1 MNGHGHADRT
11 TPAVWE
17 GPVAGSW
24 RDGVDVPIFPNE
36 YPNVIREMPTPRRSI
51 GRPRLLTRD
60 MVIDAAIDIGLA
72 AISMKRLAEHLG
84 VGTATLYQYVGSRD
98 ELLKLAAARQVSSLD
113 MDEASDLHWSK
124 YIAAFA
130 HAIQDQLVRYP
141 QIIVQFIDAGL
152 GPEVELEV
160 AERFLQGMVTRGFTS
175 EKALEIQS
183 HIGALAI
190 AGAVAICRERASR
203 ARGRSSTARV
213 QAALTHYAPEELP
226 LIRAQAQH
234 YSTDTETI
242 IDRLIVPLIEKIAR
256 ERGEA
261 LPEG

>member
-1 MNGHGHADRT
+1 MVTARHRQARADRCGLDAET
-11 TPAVWE
+11 F
-17 GPVAGSW
+17 S
-24 RDGVDVPIFPNE
+24 NE
-36 YPNVIREMPTPRRSI
+36 YPNVIREISTQRRAI

-60 MVIDAAIDIGLA
+60 MVIDAAIEIGLA

-113 MDEASDLHWSK
+113 MEETDDLHWSK
-124 YIAAFA
+124 FLVIFA
-130 HAIQDQLVRYP
+130 QAIQEQLVQQP

-160 AERFLQGMVTRGFTS
+160 AERFLQAMVARGFTP
-175 EKALEIQS
+175 EEALNIQM

-226 LIRAQAQH
+226 LIRRHAEH
-234 YSTDTETI
+234 YSTEAETMLARVI
-242 IDRLIVPLIEKIAR
+242 APLIERIAR
-256 ERGEA
+256 ERGEE
-261 LPEG
+261 LPGD